1 MQDGLRPALAGSPL
15 PVPEEQVFSELIET
29 MRKTAAAMREGDVP
43 FMLGGGLAA
52 AARGG
57 PESQHDVDFL
67 LREQDAERA
76 LEVLAD
82 AGFRPERPPEDWL
95 FKIWDGDVFVDLI
108 FKTSAGPVTDEFF
121 ERADE
126 LEVYAVRMN
135 VAALEDVMV
144 TKLMAIDEQRLDYGG
159 SLDVARSLRERIDWA
174 QVRERTDES
183 PYARAFFF
191 LAEELGVLERT

>member
-1 MQDGLRPALAGSPL
+1 MAD
-15 PVPEEQVFSELIET
+15 EQSFSTLIQT

-57 PESQHDVDFL
+57 PESSHDVDFL
-67 LREQDAERA
+67 VERGDAERA
-76 LEVLAD
+76 LEVLEQ
-82 AGFRPERPPEDWL
+82 AGFRSERPPEDWL

-108 FKTSAGPVTDEFF
+108 FRTSAGPVTNEMF

-126 LEVYAVRMN
+126 LEVYAVRMK

-144 TKLMAIDEQRLDYGG
+144 TKLMALDEQDLDFGG
-159 SLDVARSLRERIDWA
+159 SLEVARSLREQIDWA
-174 QVRERTDES
+174 YVRERTQES

-191 LAEELGVLERT
+191 LCEELGVIERDPTGA